1 MSWTEIDNTLEKEWL
16 FGSFSEAFAFICRV
30 ALLAEKHNH
39 HPEIQNTY
47 NRVKLRLSTHDAGN
61 TITEKDRRLATAID
75 ALKIA

>member
-1 MSWTEIDNTLEKEWL
+1 MSWTEINNALEKDWL
-16 FGSFSEAFAFICRV
+16 FTSFSEAFAFICQV

-39 HPEIQNTY
+39 HPEIHNTY

-61 TITEKDRRLATAID
+61 TITEKDKRLATAID

>member
-1 MSWTEIDNTLEKEWL
+1 MSWTEINNALEKEYL
-16 FGSFSEAFAFICRV
+16 FTSFSEAFAFISQV

-75 ALKIA
+75 ALKVA

>member
-1 MSWTEIDNTLEKEWL
+1 MSWTEIDNALEKEWL
-16 FGSFSEAFAFICRV
+16 FASFSEAFAFICRV

-47 NRVKLRLSTHDAGN
+47 NRVKMRLSTHDAGN